1 MNNIRINLV
10 LFISI
15 IAITTLNFSCSWF
28 NDEEEDDTNDTIAE
42 IIDQDIN
49 NQNSGEEKYVA
60 GDYRIPDELIYNNK
74 ADDFLIDGLFPIGW
88 SNDGK
93 FAYIVEP
100 ADEGSGFYLF
110 EIVVFDLVNNK
121 IVWSWKPDESEEGD
135 LETTWKENY
144 ELFKESLDKFEIVQ
158 EDKFELKKG
167 KTTFKGNEYQ
177 IILDTKTETEPDFGF
192 DVIKELKVSIASV
205 EIGTKEIYNHI
216 ENDFSMVVGA
226 FVPGYLLSPSNGR
239 VVVICQ
245 MERWGY
251 EGPPNVV
258 FFELIGSDL
267 IRGFKAN
274 DGS

>member
-1 MNNIRINLV
+1 MSNIRTSVL
-10 LFISI
+10 LFILM
-15 IAITTLNFSCSWF
+15 IAIATLNSSCSWF
-28 NDEEEDDTNDTIAE
+28 NGEEEGTNDSIAE
-42 IIDQDIN
+42 ITDQDIN

-60 GDYRIPDELIYNNK
+60 DDYRIPNELIYNEQSN
-74 ADDFLIDGLFPIGW
+74 DFLIDKLYPIGW
-88 SNDGK
+88 SKDGK

-110 EIVVFDLVNNK
+110 ELVVFDLVNNK
-121 IVWSWKPDESEEGD
+121 ITWSWKPDESEEGD

-144 ELFKESLDKFEIVQ
+144 EHFKEFLNKYEITQ
-158 EDKFELKKG
+158 EAKFELEKG

-177 IILDTKTETEPDFGF
+177 VVLDTKTETEPDFGF
-192 DVIKELKVSIASV
+192 DVVKELKISITSK
-205 EIGTKEIYNHI
+205 EIGTKEIYNHK
-216 ENDFSMVVGA
+216 EKDFSMVVGA
-226 FVPGYLLSPSNGR
+226 FVPGYLLSKNNGR
-239 VVVICQ
+239 IIVICQ

-267 IRGFKAN
+267 LRGFKVS